1 MKIVAIAHRAEDRN
15 PEDFTPHLAAE
26 TNHAL
31 RLFAEEK
38 IREIYSRADRKG
50 AVLVLEATDEAEAK
64 HILDGLPMAKLGLIR
79 FDFYG
84 TRPYRGIVQH
94 VK

>member
-15 PEDFTPHLAAE
+15 PADFAAHLAAE

-38 IREIYSRADRKG
+38 ICEIYSRADGKG
-50 AVLVLEATDEAEAK
+50 AVLVLEAADEAEAK
-64 HILDGLPMAKLGLIR
+64 RIFDGFPMAKLGLIR
-79 FDFYG
+79 FDIYG